1 MADVATASGEDSG
14 RRKIGVPDLNEQDSS
29 EPDSSEQGL
38 REQGTQE
45 HSSPEHT
52 SSQQQIPGIVG
63 RDITVTY
70 NNGHTA
76 LRNASFSIPNATI
89 CALVGVNG
97 SGKSTLFKAIM
108 GFVPL
113 ASGSVDILG
122 KPAGRALKRNT
133 VAYVPQ
139 NEDVDWDFPVLVE
152 DVVMMG
158 RYGHMG
164 LFRRPSAKDHK
175 LVESALQ
182 RVDMLEYRDRQI
194 GQLSGGQK
202 KRVFLARALAQE
214 SRIILLDEPFTGVDV
229 KTEESIIALMRGM
242 RDEGRVMLVSTHN
255 LGSVPQFCDHVVLI
269 NRTVLA
275 DGPAEEVFT
284 RKNLENAFGGVLRF
298 HVLGGQELHDDD
310 DAREVTVIT
319 DDERPFVLY
328 GKNEQPDGD
337 DTLTSEPD
345 SADQSS
351 SQNSSQNICKPGSP
365 SNG

>member
-1 MADVATASGEDSG
+1 MSSAATEVASAVSAE
-14 RRKIGVPDLNEQDSS
+14 KPFANE
-29 EPDSSEQGL
+29 
-38 REQGTQE
+38 
-45 HSSPEHT
+45 
-52 SSQQQIPGIVG
+52 PGIEA

-70 NNGHTA
+70 KNGHTA

-89 CALVGVNG
+89 CALVGING

-113 ASGSVDILG
+113 ATGSVDILG

-164 LFRRPSAKDHK
+164 LLRRPSAEDRRH
-175 LVESALQ
+175 VESALQ
-182 RVDMLEYRDRQI
+182 RVNMLEFSQRQI

-214 SRIILLDEPFTGVDV
+214 SRVILLDEPFTGVDV
-229 KTEESIIALMRGM
+229 KTEESIIALMRSM

-275 DGPAEEVFT
+275 DGPADIVFT
-284 RKNLENAFGGVLRF
+284 RENLEQAFGGVLRF

-310 DAREVTVIT
+310 DSREVTVIT

-328 GKNEQPDGD
+328 GDKDNE
-337 DTLTSEPD
+337 D
-345 SADQSS
+345 SADSVTR
-351 SQNSSQNICKPGSP
+351 NAKDK
-365 SNG
+365 